1 MKVKVSYL
9 SILRDVTNRK
19 DEELE
24 IPVKTTVEGLIGI
37 LMDKYGDKLKP
48 FLDPGSE
55 MGQGIILTL
64 NGELLSSSDLNK
76 SIPPDAELLV
86 GLPPFGG

>member
-9 SILRDVTNRK
+9 SILRDVTERK
-19 DEELE
+19 DEE
-24 IPVKTTVEGLIGI
+24 VEMPEGSSVSDLIGV
-37 LMDKYGDKLKP
+37 LMDKYGEKLKP
-48 FLDPGSE
+48 FLDPDSE

-64 NGELLSSSDLNK
+64 NGELLSSSDLGK
-76 SIPPDAELLV
+76 TIPPDAELLV